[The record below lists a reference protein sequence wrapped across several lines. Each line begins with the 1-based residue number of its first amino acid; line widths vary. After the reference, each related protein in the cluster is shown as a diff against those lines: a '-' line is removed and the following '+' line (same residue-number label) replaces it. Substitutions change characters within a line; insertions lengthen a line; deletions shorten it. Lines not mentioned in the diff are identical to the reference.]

1 MKSKREQRERSRET
15 RAAYAPDMWPI
26 MGLKRAVIVVGG
38 CEGDAGGGGGGVGES
53 GDSGGS
59 WKEGG
64 VASGKVVKRMPVE
77 TA

>member
-1 MKSKREQRERSRET
+1 
-15 RAAYAPDMWPI
+15 